1 MSEKSKTL
9 RVGIIGAGLV
19 AQTIHLPVLSLLSHL
34 YTVVAICEVSEEV
47 SSFSITPSSSLLLLN
62 TTSPPNTFANISPS
76 QVRNHCALKFHIPL
90 SVPEPSPIFQ
100 HPDIDVVFILTSDQF
115 HEEYTIAA
123 LRAGKQVLV
132 EKPLTLSIPAAQRMR
147 DAAASASSSSGAKV
161 FVAYMRRYARSFTHT
176 FLRELRSIDRILYAR
191 VRDFPGPNGR
201 FVGQGGAFALLPEA
215 GTAPVTSEAGRDFGS
230 GDALEKLLGE
240 TFAGIGEVTEERK
253 KFCRFLGSL
262 GSHDLSVMREALGF
276 PELVIGV
283 SVNDPFYSAM
293 FEYKNAKDGTRF
305 AVTWES
311 GIDAVLDFDAH
322 LAVYGERKRV
332 MIKYDSPF
340 IKGLPIKVTV
350 QEVND
355 HGEMETREVLGS
367 YEDAFTTEL
376 KELYECLV
384 NGRTIKT
391 TVEDAAMDMKL
402 FDMMYKGWETEK
414 TRSGIS

>member
-1 MSEKSKTL
+1 
-9 RVGIIGAGLV
+9 
-19 AQTIHLPVLSLLSHL
+19 
-34 YTVVAICEVSEEV
+34 
-47 SSFSITPSSSLLLLN
+47 
-62 TTSPPNTFANISPS
+62 
-76 QVRNHCALKFHIPL
+76 
-90 SVPEPSPIFQ
+90 
-100 HPDIDVVFILTSDQF
+100 
-115 HEEYTIAA
+115 
-123 LRAGKQVLV
+123 
-132 EKPLTLSIPAAQRMR
+132 MR
-147 DAAASASSSSGAKV
+147 EAAASASASGAKV

-215 GTAPVTSEAGRDFGS
+215 GTAPVTSQAGQDFG
-230 GDALEKLLGE
+230 GGALENLLGE
-240 TFAGIGEVTEERK
+240 AFAEIGEVTEERK

-276 PELVIGV
+276 PERVVGV
-283 SVNDPFYSAM
+283 SVNDPFYSAI

-305 AVTWES
+305 AVTYES
-311 GIDAVLDFDAH
+311 GIDAVPDFDAH

-332 MIKYDSPF
+332 MIRYDSPF

-350 QEVND
+350 QEVNEY
-355 HGEMETREVLGS
+355 GEMETREVLGS

-384 NGRTIKT
+384 NGRAIKT

-402 FDMMYKGWETEK
+402 FDMMYKGWEAEK
-414 TRSGIS
+414 MRSVGP